1 MVEAAKKAAAKPA
14 AKSTAKKAVDGAP
27 AKAAASGKK
36 IKVTQIGSTIGRID
50 VQKATLIGLGLDKR
64 HRSKVLV
71 DSPSVRGMIE
81 VVKHLVTVEDAA

>member
-1 MVEAAKKAAAKPA
+1 MVEAAKK
-14 AKSTAKKAVDGAP
+14 TA
-27 AKAAASGKK
+27 AKAAAPKKTAAPKVAKSGKK

-64 HRSKVLV
+64 HRSKVLE
-71 DSPSVRGMIE
+71 DSPAVRGMIE

>member
-1 MVEAAKKAAAKPA
+1 MAEAKKAPAKKAAAP
-14 AKSTAKKAVDGAP
+14 
-27 AKAAASGKK
+27 KAAAPKATTTGKK

-71 DSPSVRGMIE
+71 DSPAVRGMIE

>member
-1 MVEAAKKAAAKPA
+1 MADAKKPAAAKPA
-14 AKSTAKKAVDGAP
+14 AK
-27 AKAAASGKK
+27 KAAPSGKK

-71 DSPSVRGMIE
+71 DTPSVRGMIE

>member
-1 MVEAAKKAAAKPA
+1 MTETKKPAAKKA
-14 AKSTAKKAVDGAP
+14 AP

>member
-1 MVEAAKKAAAKPA
+1 MAETKKPAAAKAAAPKKAAA
-14 AKSTAKKAVDGAP
+14 
-27 AKAAASGKK
+27 AKAAPSGKK

-50 VQKATLIGLGLDKR
+50 VQRATLVGLGLDKR

>member
-1 MVEAAKKAAAKPA
+1 MAETKKTATAAKPA
-14 AKSTAKKAVDGAP
+14 AKKAAP

>member
-1 MVEAAKKAAAKPA
+1 MAETKKPAAKKAAAP
-14 AKSTAKKAVDGAP
+14 
-27 AKAAASGKK
+27 KAAASGKK

-71 DSPSVRGMIE
+71 DSPAVRGMIE

>member
-1 MVEAAKKAAAKPA
+1 MAEAKKPAAAKPA
-14 AKSTAKKAVDGAP
+14 AKKAAP
-27 AKAAASGKK
+27 AKAAPSGKK

-71 DSPSVRGMIE
+71 DTPAVRGMIE